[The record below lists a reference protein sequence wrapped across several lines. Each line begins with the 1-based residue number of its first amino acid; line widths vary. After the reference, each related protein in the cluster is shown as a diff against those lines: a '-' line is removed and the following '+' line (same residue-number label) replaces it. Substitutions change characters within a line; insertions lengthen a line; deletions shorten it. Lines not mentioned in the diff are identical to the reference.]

1 MKDKRSYH
9 LTPSIDRLTLRLI
22 LPEEQERFNDL
33 LIQHHYLHSAG
44 SAGETLRY
52 VALIDGQWVCL
63 LLWGAASYR
72 LKDRDG
78 WIGWDGAR
86 RHARLKLVVQ
96 NRRFLILPGLKLA
109 NLASKTLAMCLRV
122 LADHWEQAFAYRP
135 LVAETF
141 VDPQIHRGTCYK
153 ASGWTPL
160 GLSAGYG
167 RQREDFYERHERPKQ
182 IWVKPLR
189 ADALQLLRSPGP
201 LPKAHREALNANDNS
216 HAVCLKVEQMT
227 SLRERFHQIEDFRR
241 KAGRR
246 YRLATVLSMIVLGTL
261 CGKHNLKEIVRLAHH
276 LNQAQLRALRSWKNP
291 KTSRFQA
298 PCYDVFYRVLQNVE
312 AELFDQILTQF
323 IASPEGR
330 LPRDIAVDG
339 KTLKGTDKEPAK
351 ALHLVAAVD
360 HQSAQTIAQVA
371 TADKSNEITAAQTLL
386 RKMPA
391 MDGSTF
397 TFDAMHQDAK
407 NLFGPSPFLST
418 KP

>member
-1 MKDKRSYH
+1 MKDKKSYH

-227 SLRERFHQIEDFRR
+227 SLWERFHQIEDFRR

-261 CGKHNLKEIVRLAHH
+261 CGKHNLKEIVRLTHH
-276 LNQAQLRALRSWKNP
+276 LNQAQLRALRSWKTP
-291 KTSRFQA
+291 KQAVFRPPAMMSSTGCCKTSRPSFS
-298 PCYDVFYRVLQNVE
+298 
-312 AELFDQILTQF
+312 IKS
-323 IASPEGR
+323 SPN
-330 LPRDIAVDG
+330 
-339 KTLKGTDKEPAK
+339 
-351 ALHLVAAVD
+351 
-360 HQSAQTIAQVA
+360 S
-371 TADKSNEITAAQTLL
+371 
-386 RKMPA
+386 
-391 MDGSTF
+391 
-397 TFDAMHQDAK
+397 
-407 NLFGPSPFLST
+407 
-418 KP
+418 

>member
-1 MKDKRSYH
+1 M
-9 LTPSIDRLTLRLI
+9 
-22 LPEEQERFNDL
+22 
-33 LIQHHYLHSAG
+33 
-44 SAGETLRY
+44 
-52 VALIDGQWVCL
+52 
-63 LLWGAASYR
+63 
-72 LKDRDG
+72 
-78 WIGWDGAR
+78 
-86 RHARLKLVVQ
+86 
-96 NRRFLILPGLKLA
+96 
-109 NLASKTLAMCLRV
+109 
-122 LADHWEQAFAYRP
+122 
-135 LVAETF
+135 
-141 VDPQIHRGTCYK
+141 
-153 ASGWTPL
+153 
-160 GLSAGYG
+160 
-167 RQREDFYERHERPKQ
+167 
-182 IWVKPLR
+182 
-189 ADALQLLRSPGP
+189 
-201 LPKAHREALNANDNS
+201 
-216 HAVCLKVEQMT
+216 
-227 SLRERFHQIEDFRR
+227 
-241 KAGRR
+241 
-246 YRLATVLSMIVLGTL
+246 
-261 CGKHNLKEIVRLAHH
+261 RLAHH

-397 TFDAMHQDAK
+397 TFDAMHNQNETAHIVVEELSADYVIQIKDNQPTMHQDAK

>member
-141 VDPQIHRGTCYK
+141 RGPTDPPRHLLQGERVDSFGLERG
-153 ASGWTPL
+153 
-160 GLSAGYG
+160 
-167 RQREDFYERHERPKQ
+167 
-182 IWVKPLR
+182 IW
-189 ADALQLLRSPGP
+189 S
-201 LPKAHREALNANDNS
+201 
-216 HAVCLKVEQMT
+216 T
-227 SLRERFHQIEDFRR
+227 
-241 KAGRR
+241 AGR
-246 YRLATVLSMIVLGTL
+246 
-261 CGKHNLKEIVRLAHH
+261 
-276 LNQAQLRALRSWKNP
+276 
-291 KTSRFQA
+291 
-298 PCYDVFYRVLQNVE
+298 
-312 AELFDQILTQF
+312 
-323 IASPEGR
+323 
-330 LPRDIAVDG
+330 
-339 KTLKGTDKEPAK
+339 
-351 ALHLVAAVD
+351 
-360 HQSAQTIAQVA
+360 
-371 TADKSNEITAAQTLL
+371 
-386 RKMPA
+386 
-391 MDGSTF
+391 
-397 TFDAMHQDAK
+397 
-407 NLFGPSPFLST
+407 FL
-418 KP
+418 